1 MNQSFSRR
9 RPVGPLK
16 FLFDGGAD
24 TERNS
29 NAQCEPAALHA
40 ECAAVANSQ
49 LRAVAAVQVK
59 YAAFSVTKAQI
70 QKNNE
75 THNQTI
81 HIPQCTDKQG
91 NAFSFFFCCRT
102 QKRDALGS
110 AKIAVDRA
118 VRGISSIA
126 VVFFSQTAID
136 PGGVFNGGLVPNCC
150 LLCLIASLSQLC
162 LFASSPACFRFLGD
176 PDWGPL
182 DVFSWPKAYWLTG
195 NLFF

>member
-1 MNQSFSRR
+1 MQLS
-9 RPVGPLK
+9 
-16 FLFDGGAD
+16 A
-24 TERNS
+24 
-29 NAQCEPAALHA
+29 
-40 ECAAVANSQ
+40 SQ
-49 LRAVAAVQVK
+49 KHK
-59 YAAFSVTKAQI
+59 YRKTMKHTI
-70 QKNNE
+70 KLY
-75 THNQTI
+75 TYHNVPI
-81 HIPQCTDKQG
+81 NKEMRFH
-91 NAFSFFFCCRT
+91 SFFCCRT

-118 VRGISSIA
+118 VRGISSGVITALAYIA